1 MSNADLLKR
10 SLIAGASFAALVA
23 AGPALAQEASA
34 AAVDAA
40 VEEAPIEEIVVTA
53 QRQAESLQDVPI
65 AVTAFTGETLAAQ
78 QIENTQDLQLSLPN
92 ITFTKTNF
100 TSSNFSIR
108 GIGESVVATSADQ
121 GVGIHINDM
130 PVNSPRLFEIEFF
143 DLERLEVLR
152 GPQGTLFGRNA
163 TGGVVNL
170 ITARPKND
178 FAASA
183 DVEYGNYDSLKLNG
197 MVNLPVGETLGLRVA
212 GIYTKRDG
220 YTKNLFDG
228 GRIDGRDSYAVRGSL
243 RWQPGDDTTIDL
255 IGQYFRED
263 SNRSRIQKQLCNRD
277 PSGVLGCSPDRLEAE
292 TVNGNSTLAGIA
304 TSAEFLRIAGA
315 AALAPFALGSVYG
328 ADAYAGVASPT
339 DLRTVNLDYNPT
351 YFADETIVM
360 AKLEHDFGDLTLNVT
375 GGYQDTYVRS
385 RTDYNLTV
393 GTALAGN
400 PGFTAFRALF
410 PSASRVTQGGNI
422 CVSDVNSG
430 FAGYIGGFV
439 DRCSPNPIEYDQ
451 SNLGARQYSL
461 EAHVDSQFDGPFN
474 FLLGGIYFDTRS
486 DSDYYIAA
494 SALDYASA
502 LLGGG
507 VAGQASPIYDNQV
520 GEYRLKAYAAFG
532 EGYYEVSDAVKLTL
546 GLRYTVDDK
555 SVSDRQSPLLTAGPV
570 PFGTPA
576 IAAPF
581 RESDVRFE
589 RLTGRAVIDWKPSDD
604 SLVYLSYARG
614 YKGGGINPPFNPA
627 LFSAPVNFKPE
638 TINAFELG
646 TKNVLLDGTLRAN
659 LTAFY
664 YDYKDYQVSRII
676 NRTSFNDNTDA
687 TVYGLEG
694 EFLIA
699 PVRALQFNINASYLK
714 TKIKDLQLVD
724 ARDPSGGRSDVVII
738 KDLTNASNCAVIPT
752 AAGAPRADAIVNAVN
767 ARIGLQPTQAIQG
780 TNTTGAFSVCSALQ
794 GALATTGVNPALA
807 IGATN
812 PALSSLYTV
821 ADGVAVDLSGNELQN
836 SPEFKFAVGAQYT
849 HDFDNDMS
857 LVARVDYSFT
867 GDYYGRNFN
876 RNIDRV
882 GSYDVVNA
890 QLTLNGPDERWYLRG
905 FVQNLTKNDAV
916 TGMYVTDPATGLFTN
931 VFTLEPR
938 RYGLAAGVRF

>member
-1 MSNADLLKR
+1 MLNRRHLKQALVA
-10 SLIAGASFAALVA
+10 SASFAALVA
-23 AGPALAQEASA
+23 ANPSFAQEAAPA
-34 AAVDAA
+34 ADAA
-40 VEEAPIEEIVVTA
+40 VVDDAGIEEIVVTA

-78 QIENTQDLQLSLPN
+78 QIENTADLQLSLPN

-108 GIGESVVATSADQ
+108 GIGESVVSTSADQ
-121 GVGIHINDM
+121 GVGVHINDM
-130 PVNSPRLFEIEFF
+130 PVNNPRLFEIEFF

-170 ITARPKND
+170 ITARPKRD
-178 FAASA
+178 FGASA
-183 DVEYGNYDSLKLNG
+183 DVEYGNFDSLKLNG
-197 MVNLPVGETLGLRVA
+197 MINVPVGETLGFRVA

-220 YTKNLFDG
+220 YTKNLFDDSN
-228 GRIDGRDSYAVRGSL
+228 IDGRDSYALRGTVRWEPTDATS
-243 RWQPGDDTTIDL
+243 IDL

-263 SNRSRIQKQLCNRD
+263 SNRSRIQKQLCHRD
-277 PSGVLGCSPDRLEAE
+277 PSGVLGCSPDRLANE

-304 TSAEFLRIAGA
+304 TSAEFLRLAGA
-315 AALAPFALGSVYG
+315 APLVPFALGSVYG
-328 ADAYAGVASPT
+328 ADAYAGVAVPG

-351 YFADETIVM
+351 YKADETIVM
-360 AKLEHDFGDLTLNVT
+360 AKLEHDFGDITLNVT
-375 GGYQDTYVRS
+375 GGYQDTSVRS

-393 GTALAGN
+393 GNSLATN
-400 PGFTAFRALF
+400 PGFNAFRALF
-410 PSASRVTQGGNI
+410 PSASRVTQGANI
-422 CVSDVNSG
+422 CVSDVNAG
-430 FAGYIGGFV
+430 FAGYIGGFQ
-439 DRCSPNPIEYDQ
+439 DRCAPNPIEYDQ
-451 SNLGARQYSL
+451 SNLGARQYSF
-461 EAHVDSQFDGPFN
+461 EAHIDSQFDGPFN
-474 FLLGGIYFDTRS
+474 FLLGGIYFDTKS
-486 DSDYYIAA
+486 NSDYYIAA

-507 VAGQASPIYDNQV
+507 VGGQASPIYDNQV

-532 EGYYEVSDAVKLTL
+532 EGYYDVSDQVKLTL

-555 SVSDRQSPLLTAGPV
+555 SVTDRQSPLLTAGRV
-570 PFGTPA
+570 PFGTTE

-581 RESDVRFE
+581 RQSDVKFE
-589 RLTGRAVIDWKPSDD
+589 RLTGRAVIDWKPTDD
-604 SLVYLSYARG
+604 TLVYASYARG
-614 YKGGGINPPFNPA
+614 YKGGGINPPFNAA
-627 LFSAPVNFKPE
+627 LFTAPVNFKPE
-638 TINAFELG
+638 TINAFEVG

-694 EFLIA
+694 EFIVA
-699 PVRALQFNINASYLK
+699 PIRALQFNLNASYLK

-738 KDLTNASNCAVIPT
+738 KDVTNASNCAVVPT
-752 AAGAPRADAIVNAVN
+752 AAGAPRADAFVNAVN
-767 ARIGLQPTQAIQG
+767 AAIGLRPTQAIQG
-780 TNTTGAFSVCSALQ
+780 TSTTGAFGVCSALQ

-807 IGATN
+807 VSATN
-812 PALSSLYTV
+812 PALSNLYSV
-821 ADGVAVDLSGNELQN
+821 SDGVAVDLSGNELQN

-849 HDFDNDMS
+849 HDFENDMS

-876 RNIDRV
+876 RNIDRI
-882 GSYDVVNA
+882 GSYDVMNA

-938 RYGLAAGVRF
+938 RYGIAAGVRF